1 MAKVV
6 KFASLSPQKFGFK
19 PVRKKGSSAKTD
31 SAQLSLFAGGKV
43 VSMNTY
49 SPFEEALL
57 LDEHGDARAKE
68 MYLRAIEKKESVAD
82 SYCNLGILESDEKN
96 YSKAI
101 DYFTQCLKEEP
112 RHFEAHYNLANLYAE
127 LGNFL
132 LAKIHYQTS
141 IEIDP
146 NFPNGY
152 FNLGLAYAMNKEVE
166 EAIQAL
172 LKYRSLASNEDKS
185 FAEELINNLSRSI

>member
-6 KFASLSPQKFGFK
+6 KFPALPTQKFGNK
-19 PVRKKGSSAKTD
+19 PVRKKRATILEEKG
-31 SAQLSLFAGGKV
+31 QLNLFGGGKL
-43 VSMNTY
+43 VSITPY
-49 SPFEEALL
+49 TPFEEALI
-57 LDEHGDARAKE
+57 LDEKGDRRAKGL
-68 MYLRAIEKKESVAD
+68 YLKAIENQEGVAD

-101 DYFTQCLKEEP
+101 NYFSQCLQLAP

-127 LGNFL
+127 MGDFK
-132 LAKIHYQTS
+132 LAKLHYLAS
-141 IEIDP
+141 IEIEPD
-146 NFPNGY
+146 FPNSY

-172 LKYRSLASNEDKS
+172 LKYRSLASSDEKA